1 MRDDTAAALDP
12 VGRLLHWL
20 CKVSA
25 AVGGTALIGIALMT
39 LSSVIGRSVFDKP
52 IQGDIELVQLA
63 CAVCVAAFLPYCQ
76 WQKANIIVDFFT
88 TRASNRTQALLDAFG
103 TLLLGIVLG
112 LAAWRT
118 GVGAISV
125 QGSSETSML
134 MGFPIWIAYA
144 CMVPGLAL
152 TSAVAFCMSWR
163 IASGRDGGMGN
174 A

>member
-1 MRDDTAAALDP
+1 MAETEESPLDP
-12 VGRLLHWL
+12 VGRVLHWA
-20 CKVSA
+20 CKISA
-25 AVGGTALIGIALMT
+25 AIGGTALIGIALMT
-39 LSSVIGRSVFDKP
+39 LSSVIGRSVFSTP
-52 IQGDIELVQLA
+52 IQGDFELVQLA

-88 TRASNRTQALLDAFG
+88 ARASNRTQSRLDAFG
-103 TLLLGIVLG
+103 TLLLAIVLG

-125 QGSSETSML
+125 KGSNETSML
-134 MGFPIWIAYA
+134 MGFPIWIAYV
-144 CMVPGLAL
+144 CMVPSLAL
-152 TSAVAFCMSWR
+152 TSVVAFYMSWR